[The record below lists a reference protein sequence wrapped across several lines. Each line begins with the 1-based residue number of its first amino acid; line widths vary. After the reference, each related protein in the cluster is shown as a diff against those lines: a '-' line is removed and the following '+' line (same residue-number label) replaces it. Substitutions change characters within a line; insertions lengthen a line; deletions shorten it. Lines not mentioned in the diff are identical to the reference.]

1 MKKKIFLLTLCVSS
15 LFSFNKLVLAAETS
29 EMEDVLHSSSNL
41 YGRISAGISSPVVP
55 PLFNFGDIIYNGEE
69 QQIQIDPTSINDRT
83 SKISFLDERGY
94 IATSRSTGTT
104 PINNEEMAE
113 LDVIGNVIPQVTVAV
128 EDVPEWLQAATI
140 GFNVVSNQ
148 VDKTDL
154 ETDEGIITLDGIPRE
169 ALTFK
174 ADFNSSNE
182 AGTHLPSEETGYIA
196 QGSDVKR
203 YSLTNIKLNIP
214 AELTLPGGKQT
225 IDLKIKWD
233 LAYTP

>member
-1 MKKKIFLLTLCVSS
+1 MKKKIFLLTIFVSS
-15 LFSFNKLVLAAETS
+15 LFSFNKLVLADETS
-29 EMEDVLHSSSNL
+29 ETDDVLHSSSNL

-55 PLFNFGDIIYNGEE
+55 TLFNFGDIIYNGEE
-69 QQIQIDPTSINDRT
+69 QQIDPTNISNGNNI
-83 SKISFLDERGY
+83 ISFLDERGY
-94 IATSRSTGTT
+94 IARSWSTGKN

-128 EDVPEWLQAATI
+128 ENVPEWLQAATI
-140 GFNVVSNQ
+140 GFNVISNQ

-154 ETDEGIITLDGIPRE
+154 ETDESIITLDGVPRE

-196 QGSDVKR
+196 IGSDSKS

-214 AELTLPGGKQT
+214 AELTLPSGKQT

>member
-1 MKKKIFLLTLCVSS
+1 MKKKIFLLTIFISS
-15 LFSFNKLVLAAETS
+15 LLAFNKLVLADETS
-29 EMEDVLHSSSNL
+29 ETDDVLHSSSNL

-55 PLFNFGDIIYNGEE
+55 TLFNFGDIIYNGEE
-69 QQIQIDPTSINDRT
+69 QQIDFTNIND
-83 SKISFLDERGY
+83 KNIISFLDERGY
-94 IATSRSTGTT
+94 IALGRPTGKN
-104 PINNEEMAE
+104 PINNEEMAD
-113 LDVIGNVIPQVTVAV
+113 LDVKENVIPQVTVAV
-128 EDVPEWLQAATI
+128 ENVPEWLQAATI
-140 GFNVVSNQ
+140 GFNVISNQ

-154 ETDEGIITLDGIPRE
+154 ETDESIITLDGVPRE

-196 QGSDVKR
+196 IGSNSKS

-214 AELTLPGGKQT
+214 AELTLPSGKQT